1 MELTRRRVI
10 ILGVVAA
17 LVLGW
22 LLVHFFWVTDETRL
36 HRVVAAIEHAVKA
49 RDAEACV
56 ALADEASWDWL
67 GTRAELV
74 ALFQR
79 LFTTYDLRDVLVV
92 REEVAVQPADR
103 EAGDKPLR
111 GTIRAR
117 TIVTLGP
124 RSPFPGP
131 VQNTWLIACVKR
143 DGRWL
148 VSQAHVQLEDGSD
161 QSIPSLLE
169 RVPRDQ

>member
-1 MELTRRRVI
+1 MFSLTRRRGIV
-10 ILGVVAA
+10 LGVVAA
-17 LVLGW
+17 LALGW
-22 LLVHFFWVTDETRL
+22 VLLRLFWVTDEARL
-36 HRVVAAIEHAVKA
+36 HRLVADVEHAVKT

-56 ALADEASWDWL
+56 ALADEESWDWP

-74 ALFQR
+74 TLLQR
-79 LFTTYDLRDVLVV
+79 LFTAYDLRDVRVV
-92 REEVAVQPADR
+92 REEVTVQPP
-103 EAGDKPLR
+103 EAPDKPRR

-131 VQNTWLIACVKR
+131 VQNTWFLTCVKR

-148 VSQAHVQLEDGSD
+148 VSQARVQLEGGEEE
-161 QSIPSLLE
+161 SIPSLLE
-169 RVPRDQ
+169 RAPREP